1 MVNVV
6 SVQKPSMTCLL
17 DAALQLSQS
26 CRPQH
31 GLTAAYLLRLL
42 LHLPSF
48 RDVLHARVMAQ
59 SLVLPHDAAAAAAA
73 ADDDDDDDAYHQC
86 VVLLL
91 QLLHR
96 QLEVATVSL
105 LQVSELLLS
114 TVCETD
120 EQLST
125 TLYCRSNKRWWWQW
139 IIGYCISLTR
149 LQ

>member
-1 MVNVV
+1 
-6 SVQKPSMTCLL
+6 MTCLL

-59 SLVLPHDAAAAAAA
+59 SLVLPHDADAAAAAA
-73 ADDDDDDDAYHQC
+73 AADDDDDDDDDDDAYHQC

-125 TLYCRSNKRWWWQW
+125 TLYCRSNKR
-139 IIGYCISLTR
+139 
-149 LQ
+149 